1 MAISVKAPQIN
12 PDQTGINGNF
22 KGQDILS
29 LSQFDQR
36 SLGILFQHADEMA
49 KLRKKGTILDLLKGN
64 IVTLLFYEPSS
75 RTFGSFSSSTL
86 RLGGQTIP
94 IHDAKTSSSVAKGE
108 TLEDTMGVFQ
118 TYSDLIVLRHSE
130 TGAAANA
137 ANAANVPLI
146 NAGDGIGEHPTQ
158 ALMDLY
164 TINNRFGTLDNL
176 TVVFAGDMLNG
187 RTVHSV
193 LLGLSLFKNTTVY
206 LLSPKILR
214 LSRQHFN
221 LYKERGVKMVEIEKE
236 TDLPKDAHVWYWT
249 RVQKERF
256 TDLNEYERTKN
267 SFILTK
273 KLVDTYGSDQLI
285 LMHPLPRV
293 GEILTEVDSDSRA
306 IYFRDEIE
314 NGVYVRM
321 ALLALI
327 LGKL

>member
-1 MAISVKAPQIN
+1 
-12 PDQTGINGNF
+12 
-22 KGQDILS
+22 
-29 LSQFDQR
+29 
-36 SLGILFQHADEMA
+36 
-49 KLRKKGTILDLLKGN
+49 
-64 IVTLLFYEPSS
+64 
-75 RTFGSFSSSTL
+75 
-86 RLGGQTIP
+86 
-94 IHDAKTSSSVAKGE
+94 
-108 TLEDTMGVFQ
+108 
-118 TYSDLIVLRHSE
+118 
-130 TGAAANA
+130 
-137 ANAANVPLI
+137 
-146 NAGDGIGEHPTQ
+146 
-158 ALMDLY
+158 
-164 TINNRFGTLDNL
+164 
-176 TVVFAGDMLNG
+176 
-187 RTVHSV
+187 
-193 LLGLSLFKNTTVY
+193 
-206 LLSPKILR
+206 
-214 LSRQHFN
+214 
-221 LYKERGVKMVEIEKE
+221 MVEIEKE